1 MPGGRLRVG
10 FHLYNDEEDADRAVD
25 VLQSLEQG

>member
-10 FHLYNDEEDADRAVD
+10 FHLYNDEEDADRVVD
-25 VLQSLEQG
+25 VLGLG